1 MSERLKNNE
10 EVSETLQKYLALEN
24 KFVDPPKITLKL
36 ISKPPVGE
44 LIGAESIAASTAIQ
58 CYAPGVAKM
67 IERIDDKALGIAES
81 TLEGGHHTTRLH
93 TNYTWQIVGATR
105 SVTHD
110 VFHTT
115 PFYNSEQQSQRY
127 VEAKDGNY
135 LMPKD
140 LSPEQS
146 THFYKS
152 ADFANKS
159 YFHMLDKLKPEVEDR
174 VKKMNPEGGWKVK
187 TTAERLNSK
196 SQKLTQEIARYVLP
210 IGQFTNYFH
219 TLGELQLLRLFR
231 ASKFPNFTDEAR
243 FIIAKMI
250 TEVAN
255 HDQSILK
262 ELESPLTNNLNSY
275 SNLDK
280 EKFDSF
286 LGGKFSKLVSSSIDD
301 MREIDIKKSLKTLAD
316 VYDTGMFDPEVSTMR
331 SSWLTFV
338 TKISH
343 AGDSQRQRHRRTGA
357 SAVDIE
363 SIYTGELDYITPL
376 VIRKNP
382 ELSMAYSIIIKKM
395 FENVDTAIKMNIP
408 KEYALLLLPNAI
420 TVRVKEAG
428 DLFDWVHRWKQRLCY
443 LAQEEIFFAS
453 LDQVRDVEKIMPEI
467 KQMLLAPCGIRMAVG
482 VSPRCPEGSRWCGQP
497 VYNWQLDQYEK
508 NRLI

>member
-1 MSERLKNNE
+1 MRERHLNSEI
-10 EVSETLQKYLALEN
+10 VSETLQKYLALEN
-24 KFVDPPKITLKL
+24 KFVNPPKITLKL
-36 ISKPPVGE
+36 ISKPPIGE
-44 LIGAESIAASTAIQ
+44 LIGAKSIAASTAIQ

-67 IERIDDKALGIAES
+67 VERTDDKALGIAES
-81 TLEGGHHTTRLH
+81 TLDGGHHTTRLH
-93 TNYTWQIVGATR
+93 TNYTWQILGATR

-110 VFHTT
+110 VFHAT

-140 LSPEQS
+140 LSSEQS
-146 THFYKS
+146 MYFYKS

-159 YFHMLDKLKPEVEDR
+159 YFYLLDKLKPEVEDR

-187 TTAERLNSK
+187 TTADRLNSK
-196 SQKLTQEIARYVLP
+196 SQKLIQEIARYVLP

-231 ASKFPNFTDEAR
+231 ASKFSNFTDEAR
-243 FIIAKMI
+243 FIIASMI
-250 TEVAN
+250 AEVGK
-255 HDQSILK
+255 HDQSIMN
-262 ELESPLTNNLNSY
+262 ELEPPLRADFNRS

-280 EKFDSF
+280 KEFDGL
-286 LGGKFSKLVSSSIDD
+286 LGSKFSKLISSSIDVG
-301 MREIDIKKSLKTLAD
+301 EIGVKRSLELLAD
-316 VYDTGMFDPEVSTMR
+316 VYDVGMFDPEVSNMR
-331 SSWLTFV
+331 SSWLTFI

-343 AGDSQRQRHRRTGA
+343 TGDSQRQRHRRTGA
-357 SAVDIE
+357 SAIDIGL
-363 SIYTGELDYITPL
+363 IYTGELDYMTPL
-376 VIRKNP
+376 VIRENP
-382 ELSMAYSIIIKKM
+382 DLLKKYSVIVERM
-395 FENVDTAIKMNIP
+395 FENVDIALKMNIP

-467 KQMLLAPCGIRMAVG
+467 KQMLLAPCGIRMAAG

-508 NRLI
+508 HRLI